1 VDRSI
6 DPDITTQQREL
17 MNTIMRKRALA
28 ARDAR
33 LALLDLKK
41 LIDEATRTIH
51 AAELEAV
58 HLAISSQTSGD
69 ISYSLQDVLERLGSA
84 NFEATLERVRES
96 LQLALS

>member
-1 VDRSI
+1 
-6 DPDITTQQREL
+6 

-28 ARDAR
+28 ARDAH

-41 LIDEATRTIH
+41 LIDEATRTVH

-58 HLAISSQTSGD
+58 HLAIGAGPRGD
-69 ISYSLQDVLERLGSA
+69 ISSPLQDVLERLGSA
-84 NFEATLERVRES
+84 DFEATLERVRES